1 MSDEPTETVFDEPSR
16 RSFMKK
22 GALATGAAMVGLS
35 GTGSVAAQPDESGQ
49 QFKALM
55 YANDFHPNQ
64 QFRFVSGVIDYAP
77 EEIDIALFSDFNTR
91 LIEYV
96 STGETVPFFPAQSA
110 EAEMNTV
117 YDLSDSFALFEN
129 NEDGVINVSYSPT
142 EDQTVGGGGGNQT
155 GGNDTSTNN
164 TSTNNTS

>member
-1 MSDEPTETVFDEPSR
+1 MSDDKPVENGFDESSR

-35 GTGSVAAQPDESGQ
+35 GTGSVAAQPDESGD

-64 QFRFVSGVIDYAP
+64 RFRFVSDVIDYRP
-77 EEIDIALFSDFNTR
+77 EEVDIALFSDFNTR

-96 STGETVPFFPAQSA
+96 STGDTVPFFPAQSA
-110 EAEMNTV
+110 EVELDTV
-117 YDLSDSFALFEN
+117 YSLSDSFALFEN
-129 NEDGVINVSYSPT
+129 NEDGVINVTYSPAQ
-142 EDQTVGGGGGNQT
+142 EQPISGGGGGSNQT
-155 GGNDTSTNN
+155 SGNDTSGNN
-164 TSTNNTS
+164 TS